1 MKTKDKVKMSKSQGV
16 KELRSGRPRPDRES
30 PPRAAGRKSAADS
43 WPSALLNR
51 STAKSGEQSEHVYE
65 NKGQVQKVAESYSAT
80 PSPGTTSSGRRSEGE
95 LKYQE
100 HRKRP
105 PRSSRAR
112 GSGPASLSGRA
123 RPESQRGV
131 KCRKNFVPSKDTNQ
145 PNGYD
150 GIHLEATRLGILAN
164 LTST

>member
-1 MKTKDKVKMSKSQGV
+1 MKTNDNVKMSRSQGV
-16 KELRSGRPRPDRES
+16 EELRSGRPRPDRES

-43 WPSALLNR
+43 SPSGLLNK
-51 STAKSGEQSEHVYE
+51 STANSGEQSQDVYE

-80 PSPGTTSSGRRSEGE
+80 PSASSRSSGRRSEAE
-95 LKYQE
+95 LKYQD

-112 GSGPASLSGRA
+112 GLGPASVSGRA

-150 GIHLEATRLGILAN
+150 GIHPEATRLGILAN
-164 LTST
+164 LTAT